1 MAGIRQ
7 GHDHALQQAGAQAR
21 VGVEIQ
27 VRVEVHVVGQSRE
40 RGGSRNGHGGFSHA
54 ADHDLETVFLRG
66 RNDPQC
72 AGDAAAF
79 HHLDV
84 DTTSGSALVELQ
96 FEATIFR
103 FNTFFIGSMGN
114 SAFENSWQRVDDG
127 DANGVV
133 DSETTVVLALE
144 RGELLGDLQVDRVF
158 TPNGDGVNDELEVSF
173 SLLRV
178 LSSAPVQVAVYDL
191 SGRLVTRIAEE
202 TITAGRHTVAWT
214 GVDQSRAIVP
224 PGIYLMRIDLDV
236 DSTSKKNTSVHRL
249 VHVAY

>member
-1 MAGIRQ
+1 
-7 GHDHALQQAGAQAR
+7 
-21 VGVEIQ
+21 
-27 VRVEVHVVGQSRE
+27 
-40 RGGSRNGHGGFSHA
+40 
-54 ADHDLETVFLRG
+54 
-66 RNDPQC
+66 
-72 AGDAAAF
+72 
-79 HHLDV
+79 
-84 DTTSGSALVELQ
+84 
-96 FEATIFR
+96 
-103 FNTFFIGSMGN
+103 
-114 SAFENSWQRVDDG
+114 
-127 DANGVV
+127 ANGVV